1 MQRLQPGTLGRILF
15 WEQGHFG
22 ETAGITVTVRTY
34 DTSEEV
40 DVYYAGGGIIGM
52 LCNNTGSLSN
62 FCVDDMDFFVFFTG
76 KGGDKPANRTTS
88 ADSPPRTCRFPV
100 CFPLY
105 LRPVSFENQ

>member
-1 MQRLQPGTLGRILF
+1 MISTNVEELADMQRLQPGTLGRILF

-62 FCVDDMDFFVFFTG
+62 FCVDDMDFRSLKNAEILPEMYRRCLHEQT
-76 KGGDKPANRTTS
+76 A
-88 ADSPPRTCRFPV
+88 
-100 CFPLY
+100 
-105 LRPVSFENQ
+105 